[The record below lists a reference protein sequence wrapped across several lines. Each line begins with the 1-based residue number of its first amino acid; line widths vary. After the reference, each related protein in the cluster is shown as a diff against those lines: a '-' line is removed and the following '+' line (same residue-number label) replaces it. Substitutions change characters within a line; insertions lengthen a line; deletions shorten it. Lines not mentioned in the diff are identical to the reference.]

1 MEALVNGDVPEATRL
16 GVLDH
21 GAHLR
26 RELRILE
33 LGLRREVL
41 IARAQRGGGKGLDE
55 FSGLYIPDEEIDR
68 YMNADPGEAT
78 DLEPEGT
85 AVLEARIAAE
95 RRALAD
101 DVRDAQEAG
110 VHLRLEHLREAFGLS
125 GPEYRILVACL
136 APDLDLRF
144 ERYFAYLQND
154 VSRRRPSVQLLG
166 KLFLEDPADG
176 PLLRLLF
183 ASGFSLA
190 GPRLLELGRAAP
202 DTAFAACQPR
212 LAEGVINY
220 LLEVDGSDPDL
231 KGLGAW
237 RDGRPQ
243 PSGADYFHQH
253 HDIVR
258 ALLSHA
264 RREGRIPH
272 TYVRGPEGCAKED
285 LVLALA
291 HGLGAQILEWD
302 ADAILAFSGDWAEL
316 LTVAD
321 RDLRLRTAFLWIRR
335 ADALVG
341 AGEAHRP
348 KLRVLGRFLADRPAV
363 NVVLTAETGPGEL
376 RAILGVNLIEVEIA
390 PPTVSQRAQLWRA
403 AVGEDIARDRAELWD
418 ALSAKFRFG
427 PGKIRASVEALQWG
441 EASTGEGSAWD
452 QALHRACRAASSQGL
467 EALVHKLPIKYR
479 WADLVLPEDVMEQ
492 LREIR
497 NCVRLR
503 RRVYDDWGF
512 EGKFSLGKGLN
523 VIFSGGPGTGK
534 TMSAEILAGDL
545 GLDLYQID
553 LSTVVSKYI
562 GETEKNLS
570 RIFREAQSANCILL
584 FDEADALFG
593 KRSEVRDSH
602 DRYANIEIN
611 YLLQRMDNYEGVVI
625 LTTNML
631 RNLDAAFTR
640 RIHYTVEFP
649 FPDERQREE
658 LWSKVFPA
666 ETPRSDD
673 LDLTF
678 LARRFK
684 LTGASIKNIALNGA
698 FLAAADGRVVD
709 MAHVVGALKREYRK
723 MGKLCSRSE
732 FGPYYALV
740 RDREDR
746 EESATEDASAERP
759 VRDEREASARASG

>member
-1 MEALVNGDVPEATRL
+1 MEALVSGDVPEATPL
-16 GVLDH
+16 GVLDD
-21 GAHLR
+21 GAHRR

-33 LGLRREVL
+33 LRLRREVL
-41 IARAQRGGGKGLDE
+41 FARAERGGGKGLDE
-55 FSGLYIPDEEIDR
+55 FSGLYIPDEEINR
-68 YMNADPGEAT
+68 FMEADPGEAAE
-78 DLEPEGT
+78 LEPEG
-85 AVLEARIAAE
+85 AAFLEDRIATE
-95 RRALAD
+95 QRTLAR
-101 DVRDAQEAG
+101 DVRQSRDAG
-110 VHLRLEHLREAFGLS
+110 VRLRLEHLREAFGLS
-125 GPEYRILVACL
+125 EPEYRIVVACL

-154 VSRRRPSVQLLG
+154 VSRRRPSVHLLG
-166 KLFLEDPADG
+166 KLFLDDPADG
-176 PLLRLLF
+176 ALLRFLF
-183 ASGFSLA
+183 ASDLSLA
-190 GPRLLELGRAAP
+190 GPRLLDLGRAAP
-202 DTAFAACQPR
+202 DTPFVACQPR
-212 LAEGVINY
+212 LTEGLINY

-237 RDGRPQ
+237 REGRPQ
-243 PSGADYFHQH
+243 PSEADYFRKHQ
-253 HDIVR
+253 DVVR
-258 ALLSHA
+258 GLLSHA
-264 RREGRIPH
+264 RREGRIPY

-302 ADAILAFSGDWAEL
+302 AEAILAFAGDWAEL
-316 LTVAD
+316 LKVVD

-335 ADALVG
+335 AEALVG

-348 KLRVLGRFLADRPAV
+348 KLRMLGQFLADHAAV
-363 NVVLTAETGPGEL
+363 NVVLTAEKGPGEL
-376 RAILGVNLIEVEIA
+376 RAILGVNLFEVEVES
-390 PPTVSQRAQLWRA
+390 PSVSQRAQLWRA
-403 AVGEDIARDRAELWD
+403 AVGEEIARDRTELWD

-427 PGKIRASVEALQWG
+427 PGKIRASVDALQWE
-441 EASTGEGSAWD
+441 EALRGEGAWD
-452 QALHRACRAASSQGL
+452 EALHRACRAESSQGL
-467 EALVHKLPIKYR
+467 EALVHKLPTKYR
-479 WADLVLPEDVMEQ
+479 WEDLVLPEEVMEQ

-523 VIFSGGPGTGK
+523 VIFSGAPGTGK
-534 TMSAEILAGDL
+534 TMSAEVLSGDL

-593 KRSEVRDSH
+593 KRSEVKDSH

-611 YLLQRMDNYEGVVI
+611 YLLQRMENYEGVVI

-649 FPDERQREE
+649 FPDERQREGM
-658 LWSKVFPA
+658 WSKVFPA
-666 ETPRSDD
+666 ETPRGDD
-673 LDLTF
+673 LDLAF

-698 FLAAADGRVVD
+698 FLAAANGRVVD
-709 MAHVVGALKREYRK
+709 MAHLMGALKREYRK

-746 EESATEDASAERP
+746 EQSAAAEDGP
-759 VRDEREASARASG
+759 

>member
-1 MEALVNGDVPEATRL
+1 MDTLVNGDVPEAAPL

-21 GAHLR
+21 GMHLQ

-33 LGLRREVL
+33 LRLRREVL
-41 IARAQRGGGKGLDE
+41 FARAERGGAKGLDE
-55 FSGLYIPDEEIDR
+55 FSGLYIPDEEINR
-68 YMNADPGEAT
+68 YMDGDPGEGANVA
-78 DLEPEGT
+78 PEGA
-85 AVLEARIAAE
+85 AVLEDRIAAE
-95 RRALAD
+95 RRTLAL
-101 DVRDAQEAG
+101 DVRRSREAG
-110 VHLRLEHLREAFGLS
+110 VRLRLEHVREAFGLS
-125 GPEYRILVACL
+125 EPEYHILVACL

-166 KLFLEDPADG
+166 KLFLEDPTDG
-176 PLLRLLF
+176 SLLRFLF
-183 ASGFSLA
+183 ASDFSLA
-190 GPRLLELGRAAP
+190 GPRLLELGRPAP
-202 DTAFAACQPR
+202 DTPFVASQPR
-212 LAEGVINY
+212 LGEGVINY

-231 KGLGAW
+231 KGLGVW
-237 RDGRPQ
+237 REGRPQ
-243 PSGADYFHQH
+243 SCEADYFRKHQE
-253 HDIVR
+253 VVT

-272 TYVRGPEGCAKED
+272 TYIRGPEGCAKED

-291 HGLGAQILEWD
+291 HGLGAQVLEWD
-302 ADAILAFSGDWAEL
+302 AEAVLAFGADWVEL
-316 LTVAD
+316 LKVVD
-321 RDLRLRTAFLWIRR
+321 RDLRLRTAFLWLRR
-335 ADALVG
+335 AEALVG
-341 AGEAHRP
+341 AGETHRP
-348 KLRVLGRFLADRPAV
+348 KLRVLGQFLADHAAV
-363 NVVLTAETGPGEL
+363 NVVLTAEKGPGEL
-376 RAILGVNLIEVEIA
+376 RALLGVNLLEVEVE
-390 PPTVSQRAQLWRA
+390 PPSVSQRAQLWRA
-403 AVGEDIARDRAELWD
+403 AVGEDTARDRTELWD
-418 ALSAKFRFG
+418 TLSAKFRFG
-427 PGKIRASVEALQWG
+427 PGKIRASVDALQW
-441 EASTGEGSAWD
+441 EEVLQGEGGAWD
-452 QALHRACRAASSQGL
+452 EALHRACRAESSQGL
-467 EALVHKLPIKYR
+467 EALVHKLPTKYR
-479 WADLVLPEDVMEQ
+479 WEDLVLPEDVMEQ

-523 VIFSGGPGTGK
+523 VIFSGAPGTGK
-534 TMSAEILAGDL
+534 TMSAEVLSADL

-593 KRSEVRDSH
+593 KRSEVKDSH

-611 YLLQRMDNYEGVVI
+611 YLLQRLENYEGVVI

-649 FPDERQREE
+649 FPDERQREGM
-658 LWSKVFPA
+658 WSKVFPA
-666 ETPRSDD
+666 ETPRADD
-673 LDLTF
+673 LDLSF
-678 LARRFK
+678 LAHRFK

-698 FLAAADGRVVD
+698 FLAAANGRVVD
-709 MAHVVGALKREYRK
+709 MAHVMGALKREYRK

-740 RDREDR
+740 RDREER
-746 EESATEDASAERP
+746 EESTEALS
-759 VRDEREASARASG
+759 